1 MNTNIIFSGLLQ
13 SMIVQ
18 LPVIAVALVACIVT
32 VMNWQ
37 QSPSAS
43 MFSLIGFG
51 LMLALCFIIPIGQII
66 AQWKL
71 MPGVGSSPA
80 STRYIL
86 TGLGFLWAI
95 LRAVSYGFLLAA
107 VYTGRPEQRSAP
119 IIYPPVP
126 PTPPR

>member
-1 MNTNIIFSGLLQ
+1 MNANVYYILLQ
-13 SMIVQ
+13 NIIVQ
-18 LPVIAVALVACIVT
+18 LPIIIVALVACIVT

-71 MPGVGSSPA
+71 NPTAVSSSA
-80 STRYIL
+80 SAWYIY

-107 VYTGRPEQRSAP
+107 VYAGRPEQRSMP
-119 IIYPPVP
+119 ITYPPVP